1 MCLLAVICRSKGRY
15 CRHRVGVKNQLHL
28 HGEPLENTNFF
39 VICRC
44 CRSRLH
50 FLKIKSRKYLVNK
63 KIYIILT
70 ITYINRIGIHNITR
84 EIVECLSK
92 LESKFDQV

>member
-1 MCLLAVICRSKGRY
+1 MCLLAVICRSKGHY

-50 FLKIKSRKYLVNK
+50 LLNIKSRKNLVNK
-63 KIYIILT
+63 KYIYN
-70 ITYINRIGIHNITR
+70 TYHNAYTYTPY
-84 EIVECLSK
+84 K
-92 LESKFDQV
+92 WKG

>member
-70 ITYINRIGIHNITR
+70 ITPTPTPPTNGKDKY
-84 EIVECLSK
+84 
-92 LESKFDQV
+92 ESKFDQV